1 MQLTRYMSIGRYYD
15 LLSTGTLFLP
25 HYNNL
30 GDPYEG
36 SLGHIPR
43 DELIKKQ
50 TERFGRIT
58 AMPLQPQTFAREF
71 LETFEPLLYHNF
83 LRHFTFVSCWHQS
96 YIESMPMWKMYGK
109 EGVMIKSDLP
119 SLESS
124 LGIDVGGYQ
133 HSDVFQEKYGIDPSN
148 GYEIFIE
155 TGNVKYI
162 SRGNYIEPVSSDR
175 YFHKQ
180 LEYADE
186 RELRV
191 ILQLHLGP
199 ELRFNFPHMFDNTNS
214 SSQNITNVENII
226 VQSNFQI
233 HLEPEQSFDFPYILN
248 NINSSPQDITDME
261 SLILRFW
268 ENARLSYERHASI
281 LNEGLSK
288 SGVRCPVDTNSLI
301 KEVVVNPFNDEDSEV
316 LKIALINQRFG
327 VEAEVKKSII
337 EVEPA
342 ITKLSVRL
350 ATGETI
356 ELEL

>member
-1 MQLTRYMSIGRYYD
+1 MKLTRYMSIGKYYN
-15 LLSTGTLFLP
+15 LLSTGTLFFP

-36 SLGHIPR
+36 SLGHIAR
-43 DELIKKQ
+43 DKLIEKQ
-50 TERFGRIT
+50 TKRLGRIT
-58 AMPLQPQTFAREF
+58 AMPLQRETLAREF
-71 LETFEPLLYHNF
+71 LETFEPLLYHDF
-83 LRHFTFVSCWHQS
+83 LRDFTFVNCWHQS
-96 YIESMPMWKMYGK
+96 DMESMPMWKMYA
-109 EGVMIKSDLP
+109 ERGVMIKSDLS

-124 LGIDVGGYQ
+124 LGIDAEGYQ
-133 HSDVFQEKYGIDPSN
+133 HSDVFQGNHGIDPSN
-148 GYEIFIE
+148 GYEIFVE

-162 SRGNYIEPVSSDR
+162 SRGNYIEPVGSDR

-233 HLEPEQSFDFPYILN
+233 HLEPEQSFDFPYILS
-248 NINSSPQDITDME
+248 NINTSPENITDME
-261 SLILRFW
+261 NLIRQFW
-268 ENARLSYERHASI
+268 ENAKLSYETHASI

-301 KEVVVNPFNDEDSEV
+301 REVVINPFNNEDSEV
-316 LKIALINQRFG
+316 LKIELINQRFG
-327 VEAEVKKSII
+327 IEAEVKKSII

-342 ITKLSVRL
+342 VTKFSVRL
-350 ATGETI
+350 STEETI

>member
-1 MQLTRYMSIGRYYD
+1 MELTRYMSVEKYYN
-15 LLSTGTLFLP
+15 LLSTGTLFFP

-36 SLGHIPR
+36 SLGHIPT

-50 TERFGRIT
+50 TKRWGRIT
-58 AMPLQPQTFAREF
+58 AMPLEPKTLAREF

-83 LRHFTFVSCWHQS
+83 LRDFTFVSCWHQS
-96 YIESMPMWKMYGK
+96 EVESMPMWKMYAEKGIM
-109 EGVMIKSDLP
+109 VKSDLL
-119 SLESS
+119 SLKNS
-124 LGIDVGGYQ
+124 LGINAEGYQ
-133 HSDVFQEKYGIDPSN
+133 HAGVFQEDQGIDPSN

-155 TGNVKYI
+155 TRNVKYI
-162 SRGNYIEPVSSDR
+162 SRGNYMEPVGSDR

-199 ELRFNFPHMFDNTNS
+199 ELRFNFPHLFDNTNLS
-214 SSQNITNVENII
+214 LQDITNIENIM
-226 VQSNFQI
+226 VQPNFQI
-233 HLEPEQSFDFPYILN
+233 HLGSEQTYDFPYIFS
-248 NINSSPQDITDME
+248 NISSSPQNITGME
-261 SLILRFW
+261 NLILHFW
-268 ENARLSYERHASI
+268 ENAKLSYERHASI

-288 SGVRCPVDTNSLI
+288 SGVRCSVDTNSLI

-316 LKIALINQRFG
+316 LKIELINQRFG

-342 ITKLSVRL
+342 VTEFSVRL